1 MKQLKIIVEKWLKE
15 SEHASISQHQG
26 VGFTHCNEEARL
38 KASAYKSVLQQI
50 NLRLKKE

>member
-1 MKQLKIIVEKWLKE
+1 MKQLKILITKWLKE

-26 VGFTHCNEEARL
+26 VGFTHYNEEARL
-38 KASAYKSVLQQI
+38 KASAYKSVLKQI